1 MNTIPETLGLLMN
14 TYTYA
19 IFAVILICVVLH
31 FLRVKR
37 QKPGSLLLSLLLCAA
52 VPVLLPS
59 PAAGEDI
66 YYIVCDAEE
75 NEFCGL
81 GDSHPLCS
89 DGICEC
95 ADTPECKQREFT
107 TYCENGVCDFKEC
120 GDQSDCRY
128 GITLKAAVERALRD
142 FLKGDEVTIVLGS
155 TIHTRDV
162 LQINDIGNLTI
173 DLHDHGLIRN
183 APSTVTDGSVI
194 SINNSD
200 FTLTDTSQAKGG
212 YITGGTGITDPDLG
226 NGGGVHVISG
236 SFTMEGGKITNNE
249 AHKNGGGVYVDSSA
263 IFNMKGGEI
272 SLNMADDGGGVYVAS
287 GGVFN
292 MSGGTITGNKG
303 QASSQNAL
311 GVGGVYA
318 AGTFNISGA
327 DGSVN
332 ISGNQNCPMSQT
344 QNCTEENIYLPSGK
358 KINITGT
365 VEGSDIGVFMQAGDG
380 QFAEGSG
387 DYTLTAADA
396 AAFKLDGH
404 PGYAASLDSSGNV
417 ILFEGILLK
426 YDANDADSG
435 AVPAEETAYISGD
448 TVTVLGNTG
457 DLAKDGFNFTGW
469 NTKADGTGTAY
480 AAGDT
485 FTISADTTLYA
496 RWAGNVSYL
505 IVIPEEVDF
514 GTLSQPDDG
523 NTPAYKTVE
532 FPLTADKIE
541 DLSEGFKLV
550 VSVKGEGENNQFFIA
565 NDADS
570 SVKLVFE
577 VLVNGEVL
585 DVSGANGGKV
595 AAFTASGQSEVRI
608 LRLDQVQLVGK
619 PLAQIVGDY
628 SGTMVFYSRLE

>member
-1 MNTIPETLGLLMN
+1 MNTIPETLGLFMN

-19 IFAVILICVVLH
+19 IFTVILICAVLH
-31 FLRVKR
+31 FRAKR
-37 QKPGSLLLSLLLCAA
+37 QKPGSFLLSLLLCAA

-59 PAAGEDI
+59 PAAGENI
-66 YYIVCDAEE
+66 YYIVCDPEKTG
-75 NEFCGL
+75 FCGL
-81 GDSHPLCS
+81 GESHPLCTG
-89 DGICEC
+89 GICEC
-95 ADTPECKQREFT
+95 ADPVECKQREFT
-107 TYCENGVCDFKEC
+107 TYCQDGVCNFKEC
-120 GDQSDCRY
+120 GDQSVCRY
-128 GITLKAAVERALRD
+128 GITIETALDRALRD
-142 FLKGDEVTIVLGS
+142 FQEGDEVTIVLGS
-155 TIHTRDV
+155 TVYTSDV
-162 LQINDIGNLTI
+162 LHINEIENLTI

-183 APSTVTDGSVI
+183 SSNAASDGSVI
-194 SINNSD
+194 SIINSD
-200 FTLTDTSQAKGG
+200 FTLTDTSQGKGG
-212 YITGGTGITDPDLG
+212 YITGGTGITDPDNG

-236 SFTMEGGKITNNE
+236 TFTMEGGKITNNK

-263 IFNMKGGEI
+263 TFNMKGGEI

-344 QNCTEENIYLPSGK
+344 QNCTEENVYLPSGK
-358 KINITGT
+358 KINITGP
-365 VEGSDIGVFMQAGDG
+365 VAGSDIGVFMQAGDG
-380 QFAEGSG
+380 QFAAGSG
-387 DYTLTAADA
+387 YTLTAADA
-396 AAFKLDGH
+396 AAFTPDKH
-404 PGYAASLDSSGNV
+404 SQYAVSLDSSGNI
-417 ILFEGILLK
+417 ILAEGITLT
-426 YDANDADSG
+426 YDGNGADSG
-435 AVPAEETAYISGD
+435 AVPAEVTAYNSGD

-457 DLAKDGFNFTGW
+457 DLAKAGFNFTGW
-469 NTKADGTGTAY
+469 NTKADGTGTSY
-480 AAGDT
+480 VPGDT

-532 FPLTADKIE
+532 FTLTADKIE

>member
-14 TYTYA
+14 TYTYVISA
-19 IFAVILICVVLH
+19 IILICVVLH
-31 FLRVKR
+31 FLRAKR
-37 QKPGSLLLSLLLCAA
+37 QIPGSLLLSLLLCAA

-59 PAAGEDI
+59 PAAGENI
-66 YYIVCDAEE
+66 YYIVCDPEE
-75 NEFCGL
+75 DEFCGL
-81 GDSHPLCS
+81 GESHPLCS

-95 ADTPECKQREFT
+95 ADTLCKQREFT

-128 GITLKAAVERALRD
+128 GIRLETALERALRD
-142 FLKGDEVTIVLGS
+142 FQEGDAVTIVLGS
-155 TIHTRDV
+155 TVYTSDV
-162 LQINDIGNLTI
+162 LHINEIGNLTI

-212 YITGGTGITDPDLG
+212 YISGGTGITDPDLG

-249 AHKNGGGVYVDSSA
+249 AHKNGGGVYVKSSA

-292 MSGGTITGNKG
+292 KSGGTITGNKG

-365 VEGSDIGVFMQAGDG
+365 VEGSDIGVIMQAGTG

-532 FPLTADKIE
+532 FTLTADKIE

-595 AAFTASGQSEVRI
+595 AAFTAPGQNEVRI